1 MLQIVYVSVARQTY
15 TPAALEVLGESLA
28 RRNKA
33 EAVSGVLLFRAGT
46 FFQVLEGTE
55 EGIHRIFELIRTDQE
70 HGHIRVLVRRYIHK
84 REFEDWSMSVLDAK
98 VRLASGHHVAHPE
111 RPLPL
116 LADAPTAATRHM
128 HLFAAG
134 FHHPLDLE
142 SRAEVTPGRP
152 YFETA
157 NGVYRSEKPR
167 LLFRRSS
174 MVPEPV

>member
-1 MLQIVYVSVARQTY
+1 MLQIVYVSAARQSYT
-15 TPAALEVLGESLA
+15 TPAALELLGESLG

-46 FFQVLEGTE
+46 FFEVLEGPE
-55 EGIHRIFELIRTDQE
+55 QGVNRIFELIRTDEQY
-70 HGHIRVLVRRYIHK
+70 GHIRVLVRRYIHR
-84 REFEDWSMSVLDAK
+84 REFENWSMSVIDAT
-98 VRLASGHHVAHPE
+98 VRPPSGHRLANPE

-142 SRAEVTPGRP
+142 SRVEVTPGRP

-157 NGVYRSEKPR
+157 NGMYRSEKPR
-167 LLFRRSS
+167 LLFRR
-174 MVPEPV
+174 

>member
-1 MLQIVYVSVARQTY
+1 MLQIVYVSAVRQSYT
-15 TPAALEVLGESLA
+15 TPAALELLGESLA

-46 FFQVLEGTE
+46 FFEVLEGPE
-55 EGIHRIFELIRTDQE
+55 QVINRIFELIRTDEQ

-84 REFEDWSMSVLDAK
+84 REFENWSMSVIDAK
-98 VRLASGHHVAHPE
+98 VCLASGHYLAHPE

-116 LADAPTAATRHM
+116 LADAPTAVTRHM

-142 SRAEVTPGRP
+142 PRVEVTPGRP

-157 NGVYRSEKPR
+157 NGIYRSEKPR
-167 LLFRRSS
+167 LLFRR
-174 MVPEPV
+174 